1 MMIPYFMQHGCT
13 IRKAKARLEVAAIM
27 GVSRVTVVK
36 YLQTARENGLVHIN
50 LDVNVFGS
58 IDAALQIRDK
68 FNLQRVIIVPDGEH
82 AGKRDDTKL
91 MRTRLSRAG
100 GMYLNQVIENGDV
113 LGLPGKN
120 NPSDEQNHDAEVM

>member
-13 IRKAKARLEVAAIM
+13 IRKAKARLKLQLSWGCPA
-27 GVSRVTVVK
+27 SRLSNTCK
-36 YLQTARENGLVHIN
+36 QPGKMDWFIST

-113 LGLPGKN
+113 LGLPRE
-120 NPSDEQNHDAEVM
+120 EQSIR

>member
-13 IRKAKARLEVAAIM
+13 IRKAKARLKLQLSW
-27 GVSRVTVVK
+27 GVPRHGCQIPANSPGKWTGS
-36 YLQTARENGLVHIN
+36 YQP
-50 LDVNVFGS
+50 DVNVFGS

-113 LGLPGKN
+113 LGLPGE
-120 NPSDEQNHDAEVM
+120 EQSIR